1 MSVIDIKN
9 MSKTFFGKRNSKIEA
24 LKEISLN
31 IEKGEVFGFL
41 GPNGA
46 GKSTTIKCLLG
57 LIKPSSGIA
66 TIMGE
71 VVGSVASRKQVGYLP
86 ENPAFFDYLS
96 AEEYLKFV
104 GASFK
109 MPKELLEHQTEVSL
123 RQLEL
128 WDARNRPMRSYS
140 KGMVQRVGLAQV
152 LLHDPE
158 VYILDEP
165 MSGLDPI
172 GRALVKN
179 IILELKGRGKSV
191 FFSTHITADVES
203 VCDRVG
209 IIMNGELK
217 SVENV
222 GSIMAQGVIGYTLY
236 LSSNIDSQCY
246 VPRDQIQSAMQDI
259 MASGTEITL
268 IEPCRKSLEDFFLD
282 IVTDKGGNIDPE
294 LRSR

>member
-9 MSKTFFGKRNSKIEA
+9 MSKTFTSKKSTKILA
-24 LKEISLN
+24 LNGISLK

-46 GKSTTIKCLLG
+46 GKSTTIKCLMG

-71 VVGSVASRKQVGYLP
+71 TVGSVVSRTQVGFLP

-104 GASFK
+104 GAIFGMS
-109 MPKELLEHQTEVSL
+109 PELLVQRIEVSL

-128 WDARNRPMRSYS
+128 WDARKRPMRSYS

-165 MSGLDPI
+165 MSGLDPL
-172 GRALVKN
+172 GRALVKS
-179 IILELKGRGKSV
+179 IILELKNRGKSV

-217 SVENV
+217 SVEKV
-222 GSIMAQGVIGYTLY
+222 GNIMAQGVIGYTLH
-236 LSSNIDSQCY
+236 LRSNINSQRY
-246 VPRDQIQSAMQDI
+246 VPREQLQSAMQDI

-282 IVTDKGGNIDPE
+282 IVKEPGGNIDPE
-294 LRSR
+294 LRSK